1 MEVFRI
7 YTRSP
12 LRNFTYILR
21 NPETFQTL
29 SIDPY
34 DPNQIDSFLEKRGW
48 NLDFI
53 LNTHEHA
60 DHTSGNE
67 VLFQKYKPIVYC
79 HPAGIGK
86 IPHATHPIKKGDR
99 ILTSSDRY
107 LEILDTPGHTF
118 CHVCLLLVEQGKSK
132 AIFTG
137 DTLFNA
143 GVGNCYR
150 GGDPEI
156 LARTILE
163 QIYPLENEIVLYPG
177 HDYLESNLKFTLSL
191 DPSNQYAIDTLKE
204 SDRLQKDVE
213 FLTTTLGKEKKINTF
228 LQCDR
233 PSKDLLENLR
243 KKSTL
248 HVTKNDPKSVFVSLR
263 SLRDHW

>member
-1 MEVFRI
+1 MEVFQI
-7 YTRSP
+7 YTLSP

-21 NPETFQTL
+21 NPDTSQTL

-34 DPNQIDSFLEKRGW
+34 DPKQIETFLEERGW

-60 DHTSGNE
+60 DHTAGNE
-67 VLFQKYKPIVYC
+67 ALFHKYKPVVYC
-79 HPAGIGK
+79 HPGGIGK
-86 IPHATHPIKKGDR
+86 IPRATRPLKKGDR

-118 CHVCLLLVEQGKSK
+118 CHVCLFLVEQGKQR

-156 LARTILE
+156 LAQTVLE
-163 QIYPLENEIVLYPG
+163 QIYPLDNEILLYPG

-191 DPSNQYAIDTLKE
+191 DPSNQEAIETLKE
-204 SDRLQKDVE
+204 SGRLVKDQE
-213 FLTTTLGKEKKINTF
+213 FLTTNLGKEKKINTF
-228 LQCDR
+228 LQCVH
-233 PSKDLLENLR
+233 PSEDLKANVQR
-243 KKSTL
+243 KSGLKF
-248 HVTKNDPKSVFVSLR
+248 KENDPKSFFVLLR

>member
-1 MEVFRI
+1 M
-7 YTRSP
+7 
-12 LRNFTYILR
+12 
-21 NPETFQTL
+21 
-29 SIDPY
+29 
-34 DPNQIDSFLEKRGW
+34 
-48 NLDFI
+48 
-53 LNTHEHA
+53 
-60 DHTSGNE
+60 
-67 VLFQKYKPIVYC
+67 
-79 HPAGIGK
+79 
-86 IPHATHPIKKGDR
+86 
-99 ILTSSDRY
+99 
-107 LEILDTPGHTF
+107 
-118 CHVCLLLVEQGKSK
+118 EQGKSK

>member
-1 MEVFRI
+1 ME
-7 YTRSP
+7 
-12 LRNFTYILR
+12 
-21 NPETFQTL
+21 
-29 SIDPY
+29 
-34 DPNQIDSFLEKRGW
+34 NQGW

-67 VLFQKYKPIVYC
+67 SLFRKYKPVVYS
-79 HPAGIGK
+79 HPGGIGK
-86 IPHATHPIKKGDR
+86 IPHATHPVKKGDK
-99 ILTSSDRY
+99 ILASSDQY

-118 CHVCLLLVEQGKSK
+118 CHVCLKLVEQGKAK

-150 GGDPEI
+150 GGNPEI
-156 LARTILE
+156 LAQTILE
-163 QIYPLENEIVLYPG
+163 QIYPLENEILLYPG

-191 DPSNQYAIDTLKE
+191 DPSNQEAIATLEE
-204 SDRLQKDVE
+204 SGRLQKDVE
-213 FLTTTLGKEKKINTF
+213 FLTTNLGKEKKINTF
-228 LQCDR
+228 LQCDH
-233 PSKDLLENLR
+233 PSESLKKNVQ
-243 KKSTL
+243 KKSGL
-248 HVTKNDPKSVFVSLR
+248 KLANDDPKSLFVSLR

>member
-1 MEVFRI
+1 ME
-7 YTRSP
+7 
-12 LRNFTYILR
+12 
-21 NPETFQTL
+21 
-29 SIDPY
+29 
-34 DPNQIDSFLEKRGW
+34 KKGW

-60 DHTSGNE
+60 DHTSGNDG
-67 VLFQKYKPIVYC
+67 LFQKYKPIVYC
-79 HPAGIGK
+79 HPGGIGK

-99 ILTSSDRY
+99 ILASADRY

-118 CHVCLLLVEQGKSK
+118 CHVCLLLVEHGTSK

-150 GGDPEI
+150 GGDPDI
-156 LARTILE
+156 LAQTVLE
-163 QIYPLENEIVLYPG
+163 QIYPLENEILLYPG

-191 DPSNQYAIDTLKE
+191 DPSNRDAIDTLEE
-204 SDRLQKDVE
+204 SSRLQKDVE
-213 FLTTTLGKEKKINTF
+213 FLTTDLGKEKKINTF

-233 PSKDLLENLR
+233 PSEDLRKNVQKKSGIKLENG
-243 KKSTL
+243 
-248 HVTKNDPKSVFVSLR
+248 DPKSLFVSLR